1 MTVASRPRGRP
12 AKDARSVEETRAAIR
27 AAALTLFAEHG
38 FEGVAL
44 RDIAARAGVEHSLV
58 RYHFTDKATL
68 WREALRALI
77 DQMNADRREHW
88 RATYGQPLLERFKQS
103 LRHYV
108 RYCARHPEHA
118 RIMVHETGGDTD
130 RAAWIAENI
139 VVPQHRAGRR
149 NIEALMAAGH
159 LPRME
164 PRRLVYMMSAAAQ
177 APFTLAGEL
186 RHAYGVDAATP
197 EEIEAHADALIA
209 TFIRD

>member
-1 MTVASRPRGRP
+1 MR
-12 AKDARSVEETRAAIR
+12 
-27 AAALTLFAEHG
+27 
-38 FEGVAL
+38 
-44 RDIAARAGVEHSLV
+44 
-58 RYHFTDKATL
+58 
-68 WREALRALI
+68 
-77 DQMNADRREHW
+77 
-88 RATYGQPLLERFKQS
+88 
-103 LRHYV
+103 
-108 RYCARHPEHA
+108 
-118 RIMVHETGGDTD
+118 GGDTD